1 MSRHESS
8 NGWGRGGRERCPRE
22 KAQHVGRSARRE
34 VEAYLGTC
42 KQFSMF
48 GACREERVENM
59 QLWGEGKE
67 VGLYHSGYLY

>member
-1 MSRHESS
+1 M
-8 NGWGRGGRERCPRE
+8 
-22 KAQHVGRSARRE
+22 GRSARRE
-34 VEAYLGTC
+34 IEAYLGTC